1 MKKAVEG
8 TKHRLVRW
16 RLRNTIGHRQN
27 LSLTRRRRIS
37 LSAQPKISHCEAIY
51 HTTKLYI
58 TLYDGGYHASPGSPW
73 AFLPP
78 ADGNRLVFFGKTVP
92 IIILCRR
99 RKSGIEINF
108 KKVFTNRF
116 CCDII
121 PFANARYSGCGVNLF
136 EVITC
141 RILGAEANI
150 LMR

>member
-1 MKKAVEG
+1 MAVAKYNRSQAEPILNSPKANITFG
-8 TKHRLVRW
+8 TAENIT
-16 RLRNTIGHRQN
+16 LRSN
-27 LSLTRRRRIS
+27 
-37 LSAQPKISHCEAIY
+37 ISHNEVVY
-51 HTTKLYI
+51 HLI
-58 TLYDGGYHASPGSPW
+58 YDGGCHASPGSPW

>member
-1 MKKAVEG
+1 MAAAMC
-8 TKHRLVRW
+8 HPAPH
-16 RLRNTIGHRQN
+16 GHSCH
-27 LSLTRRRRIS
+27 LLTAAA
-37 LSAQPKISHCEAIY
+37 L
-51 HTTKLYI
+51 
-58 TLYDGGYHASPGSPW
+58 
-73 AFLPP
+73 
-78 ADGNRLVFFGKTVP
+78 FFGKITP

-108 KKVFTNRF
+108 KKVFTKRK

-121 PFANARYSGCGVNLF
+121 ASANARYSGCGVNLF